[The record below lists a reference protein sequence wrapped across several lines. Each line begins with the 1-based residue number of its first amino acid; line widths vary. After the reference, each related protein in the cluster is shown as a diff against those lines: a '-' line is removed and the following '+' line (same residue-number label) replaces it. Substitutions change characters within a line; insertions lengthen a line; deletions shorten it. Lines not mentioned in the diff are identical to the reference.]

1 MSDSAHNTELPAP
14 LPLQTPRRPEAEDVR
29 RIMHTDRTL
38 SPVFESIKQTLP
50 DGNQRWSARDLMPL
64 LGYDKWERFE
74 DSISRAKTA
83 AANSG
88 TDPDQAF
95 SRLREKGTG
104 GRPREDYL
112 LTRYAAYL
120 TALNGDPRKP
130 EIAAAQSYFA
140 VRTREAEVAAGRRE
154 LSRLELI
161 DMARASELERLAAEE
176 RASVAEKE
184 VAELAPKAQAHDAY
198 LSASGGARL
207 VREAAQLF
215 RWTESRLRQFLIEER
230 LLYRKTAACGRTQYN
245 VYAAV
250 ARHFEA
256 VETVVLHGSAGT
268 CSHYTVKIRPSGI
281 DLVFRRLARWESAT
295 SPTWDALVPF
305 PATG

>member
-1 MSDSAHNTELPAP
+1 M
-14 LPLQTPRRPEAEDVR
+14 Q
-29 RIMHTDRTL
+29 TDRTL
-38 SPVFESIKQTLP
+38 SPIFESIRRVLP
-50 DGNQRWSARDLMPL
+50 DGTERWSARDLMPL

-74 DSISRAKTA
+74 DSVSRAKTA
-83 AANSG
+83 AENSG

-104 GRPREDYL
+104 GRAREDYL
-112 LTRYAAYL
+112 LTRYGAYL

-161 DMARASELERLAAEE
+161 DLARASELERLAAED
-176 RASVAEKE
+176 RATVAEQK
-184 VAELAPKAQAHDAY
+184 VAALAPKAQAHDAY
-198 LSASGGARL
+198 LAASGGARL
-207 VREAAQLF
+207 VREAALLF
-215 RWTESRLRQFLIEER
+215 RWTESRLRQFLLEER

-250 ARHFEA
+250 AQHFEA
-256 VETVVLHGSAGT
+256 VETAVLHTSTGT

-295 SPTWDALVPF
+295 SPSWDALVPF
-305 PATG
+305 PTTG

>member
-1 MSDSAHNTELPAP
+1 MSDPAHHAGVPVP
-14 LPLQTPRRPEAEDVR
+14 LPLRAATRPEAEDVR
-29 RIMHTDRTL
+29 RIMQLDRTL
-38 SPVFESIKQTLP
+38 SPIFESIMQTLP
-50 DGNQRWSARDLMPL
+50 DGSQRWSARDLMPL

-112 LTRYAAYL
+112 LSRYAAYL

-140 VRTREAEVAAGRRE
+140 VRTREAEVAFGRRE

-176 RASVAEKE
+176 RALVAEKE
-184 VAELAPKAQAHDAY
+184 VAVLAPKAQAHDAY

-207 VREAAQLF
+207 VRETALLF

-230 LLYRKTAACGRTQYN
+230 MLYRKTAACGRIQYN

-250 ARHFEA
+250 AQHFEA
-256 VETVVLHGSAGT
+256 VETVVLHSTTGT
-268 CSHYTVKIRPSGI
+268 CSHYTIKIRPSGI
-281 DLVFRRLARWESAT
+281 DLVFRRLARWESA
-295 SPTWDALVPF
+295 SAPWDAPIPF
-305 PATG
+305 PAAG